1 MIVTFKMNGKA
12 YYLKCINSS
21 SKVKWKLFP
30 GRKLFTLPTV
40 GKIMEKIIEDDAKTS
55 KLKEICQH
63 GNGRQV
69 LEVPRE
75 TFKLKFEIIHS

>member
-1 MIVTFKMNGKA
+1 MNGKA

-75 TFKLKFEIIHS
+75 TFKLRFEIIPS